1 MPLRTIATSPSP
13 LDTPGTQEEERYTQ
27 ASFTHVEGGDSP
39 VPFLV
44 AGRGLVAPVPDCLSL
59 YLVVGGA
66 LRGTPP

>member
-1 MPLRTIATSPSP
+1 M
-13 LDTPGTQEEERYTQ
+13 
-27 ASFTHVEGGDSP
+27 EGGDSP